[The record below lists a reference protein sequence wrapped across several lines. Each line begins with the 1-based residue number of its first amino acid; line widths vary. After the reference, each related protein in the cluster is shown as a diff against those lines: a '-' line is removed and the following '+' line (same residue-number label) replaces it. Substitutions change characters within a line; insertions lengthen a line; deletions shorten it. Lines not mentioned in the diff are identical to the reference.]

1 MSKDTP
7 GAIEAAEIIS
17 DLVSD
22 RRADWCVGDL
32 AEIIDRET
40 AAPKLLE
47 ACEALI
53 LAYESFVDF
62 DADEPGEN
70 AGVDACRAASEQAL
84 AAIAAN
90 AKATKSM
97 ARRAKRA
104 ARRTR

>member
-1 MSKDTP
+1 MTDTQTAQHTA
-7 GAIEAAEIIS
+7 GAARAANEIAT
-17 DLVSD
+17 LVCD
-22 RRADWCVGDL
+22 RDADWCAPDL

-40 AAPKLLE
+40 AAPKLLA

-90 AKATKSM
+90 AKAK
-97 ARRAKRA
+97 AKP
-104 ARRTR
+104 